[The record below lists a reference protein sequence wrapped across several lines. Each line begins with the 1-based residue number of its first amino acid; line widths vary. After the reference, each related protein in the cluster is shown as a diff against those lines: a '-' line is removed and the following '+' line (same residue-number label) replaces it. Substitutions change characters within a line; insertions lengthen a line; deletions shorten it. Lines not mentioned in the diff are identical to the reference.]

1 MPRFTQGCLL
11 PLFLLVLNLSAVGLD
26 PSGSPAPDTSSPV
39 TALPPPPPG
48 TFNELIDRVVERE
61 HQLLEQMRN
70 MRPMVE
76 TYVQN
81 LKPQANGKPSPIGD
95 QYLLGRLDMS
105 DGLQNISFTG
115 QSGFGREKLMTK
127 LEGIYS
133 LHLQAQ
139 GFSQMIIPD
148 TEFYKKYYK
157 FNFVRREF
165 LGEVRCLAIDV
176 QPKPDAPQG
185 RFEGRIWVEDQGYT
199 IIRFNGTYSRAKTNQ
214 RYFHFDS
221 WRLNL

>member
-11 PLFLLVLNLSAVGLD
+11 LLILLGLNFFAVAQD
-26 PSGSPAPDTSSPV
+26 PSSLPARDTSSPI
-39 TALPPPPPG
+39 TALPPSPPG
-48 TFNELIDRVVERE
+48 TFDELIDRVVERE

-115 QSGFGREKLMTK
+115 QPGFGREKK
-127 LEGIYS
+127 YS
-133 LHLQAQ
+133 
-139 GFSQMIIPD
+139 
-148 TEFYKKYYK
+148 
-157 FNFVRREF
+157 
-165 LGEVRCLAIDV
+165 GEI
-176 QPKPDAPQG
+176 
-185 RFEGRIWVEDQGYT
+185 
-199 IIRFNGTYSRAKTNQ
+199 
-214 RYFHFDS
+214 
-221 WRLNL
+221 